1 MSGALNLVTVRI
13 DKPDDLNF
21 ILGQSHFIKTVE
33 DLYEAIV
40 GAAPGARFG
49 LAFCE
54 SSGPA
59 LVRSAGTDPELV
71 ELAQRNALAL
81 AAGHCF
87 IVFLRNLY
95 PINVLNTIKMV
106 PEVCRIFCA
115 TANPVEVIIAESEQG
130 RGILGVIDGVKTK
143 GIEGDADVAWRKEF
157 LRKIGYKL

>member
-1 MSGALNLVTVRI
+1 MELKTVRI
-13 DKPDDLNF
+13 DKPPELNF

-40 GAAPGARFG
+40 QTVPGMKFG
-49 LAFCE
+49 VGFCE

-59 LVRSAGTDPELV
+59 LVRYAGNDGRLI
-71 ELAQRNALAL
+71 ELAQRNALSL
-81 AAGHCF
+81 SCGHCF
-87 IVFLRNLY
+87 IIFMEGGF
-95 PINVLNTIKMV
+95 PLNILNAVKDV

-115 TANPVEVIIAESEQG
+115 TANPVEVIVAETAQG

-143 GIEGDADVAWRKEF
+143 GIETEADIKVRKEF

>member
-1 MSGALNLVTVRI
+1 MELKTVTI
-13 DKPDDLNF
+13 EKPADMNF

-40 GAAPGARFG
+40 QTVPGMKFG
-49 LAFCE
+49 IAFCE

-59 LVRSAGTDPELV
+59 LVRREGNDPSLI
-71 ELAQRNALAL
+71 ELAAKNALAL
-81 AAGHCF
+81 ACGHCF
-87 IVFLRNLY
+87 IIFMTGGFPVN
-95 PINVLNTIKMV
+95 ILNTIKNV

-115 TANPVEVIIAESEQG
+115 TANPVEVIIAESDQG

-143 GIEGDADVAWRKEF
+143 GIEIEDDVKTRKEF